1 VKSTSVLL
9 AFVLAAASLFAQQP
23 SASSAAPKAAPKPK
37 TQQEAT
43 DYSTAAKTAGGTAM
57 EAAADGFAAKYPESE
72 LRGNLYLRAMHEYQ
86 TENQPSK
93 MLAMAEK
100 VLQLDPENTVAL
112 VLTATVLSDQLPD
125 FRPSSHTDDVL
136 QAKPDPTIPEI
147 KKNAGLALQ
156 TVDTSFAAPPGAS
169 PEQVAAYK
177 NMLKAMAHSA
187 LGLTDLK
194 TGDDAGAETELK
206 AAADL
211 NKAQP
216 DPYTWYQLSLA
227 QEHLKK
233 YPDALASANE
243 GLKYAGS
250 DANLTN
256 LLTQERDKVTKL
268 TGASQP
274 AK

>member
-1 VKSTSVLL
+1 MKSFPLIASLL
-9 AFVLAAASLFAQQP
+9 VAASLFAQQP
-23 SASSAAPKAAPKPK
+23 PSAAPAPKPTPHAK
-37 TQQEAT
+37 TQQENT
-43 DYSTAAKTAGGTAM
+43 DYGAAAHTSGGAAM
-57 EAAADGFAAKYPESE
+57 EAAADNFAQKYPDSE
-72 LRGNLYLRAMHEYQ
+72 LRANLYLRAMHEYQ
-86 TENQPSK
+86 TENQPPK

-100 VLQLDPENTVAL
+100 VLLLDPENSVAL
-112 VLTATVLSDQLPD
+112 VLTATVLADQLPES
-125 FRPSSHTDDVL
+125 RPSTQPDQVL
-136 QAKPDPTIPEI
+136 QPKPDPTIPEI

-156 TVDTSFAAPPGAS
+156 TIDTSFSAPAGAS

-177 NMLKAMAHSA
+177 NMLKGMAHSA
-187 LGLTDLK
+187 IGLTDLK

-216 DPYTWYQLSLA
+216 DPYTWYQLALA

-233 YPDALASANE
+233 YGDALASANE

-250 DANLTN
+250 DANVTN
-256 LLTQERDKVTKL
+256 LLTQQRDKMSKL
-268 TGASQP
+268 AGMNQP